1 MHSTPVACLC
11 LQGALSP
18 VAELP
23 VFKCNVTRY
32 SHSGGLLAA
41 AGGSN
46 TIFVYPAYYG
56 HEGAAGR
63 ASSNRPASQN
73 RSAAAAA
80 GSGDGSAVLE
90 PVAVLK
96 GENTPQA
103 EACRNTCRFR
113 RLHCLGPSKL

>member
-1 MHSTPVACLC
+1 MARLAALSALSVLHPLPACMLP
-11 LQGALSP
+11 QGALSP

-23 VFKCNVTRY
+23 AFKCNVTCY

-63 ASSNRPASQN
+63 ASSNRPAAQN
-73 RSAAAAA
+73 RSVAAAA
-80 GSGDGSAVLE
+80 GSGNGSAVLE

-96 GENTPQA
+96 GDSA
-103 EACRNTCRFR
+103 
-113 RLHCLGPSKL
+113 